1 VDSGTTYTITGVTA
15 LEVSSILLDT

>member
-15 LEVSSILLDT
+15 LEVSSILVDT